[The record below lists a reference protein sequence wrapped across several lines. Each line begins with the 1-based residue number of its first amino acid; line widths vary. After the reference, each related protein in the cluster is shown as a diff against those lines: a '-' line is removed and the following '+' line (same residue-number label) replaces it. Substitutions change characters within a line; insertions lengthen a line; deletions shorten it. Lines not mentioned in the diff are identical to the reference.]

1 MSNPGWTR
9 RLVAASGTAVETAG
23 AAARMAARM
32 ATRMFTRMAVLWAL
46 AALCSVATGA
56 AAQTLVSGG
65 PYAGDIAIA
74 YEVDRYTFTGIA
86 GETVMLTASRA
97 VGSSALHPHLRAGD
111 PVFLWANEGLEQV
124 PLAALPGLVTIGD
137 SGGTVPA
144 PATGWLVA
152 LVALA
157 GGRRPSGEPSG
168 PVLAQRLQHLLDR
181 ARHQALVLARHAVHR

>member
-9 RLVAASGTAVETAG
+9 RLV
-23 AAARMAARM
+23 
-32 ATRMFTRMAVLWAL
+32 
-46 AALCSVATGA
+46 
-56 AAQTLVSGG
+56 
-65 PYAGDIAIA
+65 
-74 YEVDRYTFTGIA
+74 
-86 GETVMLTASRA
+86 
-97 VGSSALHPHLRAGD
+97 
-111 PVFLWANEGLEQV
+111 
-124 PLAALPGLVTIGD
+124 AALPGLVTIGD

-144 PATGWLVA
+144 PATGWLVALA